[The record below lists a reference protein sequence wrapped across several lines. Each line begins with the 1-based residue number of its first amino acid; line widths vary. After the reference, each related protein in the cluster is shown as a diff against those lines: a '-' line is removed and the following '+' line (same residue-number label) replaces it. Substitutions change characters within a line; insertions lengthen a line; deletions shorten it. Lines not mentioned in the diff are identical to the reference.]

1 MLGGLLMTKKN
12 WMVLGIS
19 VMIILVIGVSYA
31 YWHVTKSQEE
41 INQIASGCL
50 DIELVSNSKEIK
62 LENAYPILNSEGVKL
77 APYTFTITNTCSIFL
92 SYELTLN
99 MLLESTLNS
108 RYIAAVLDQNN
119 VKKLSEYE
127 EVEPL
132 TGYQESRV
140 LQRGFLASNESE
152 TYDLRLWMDE
162 SVTIEDTAAMN
173 TIFQG
178 KIAVTA
184 VPSQYRTLA
193 DTILQNEYPSLSVEQ
208 AKNEIKRKEEPD
220 FTKIAPTI
228 SWQEKHESNTV
239 VVKPELPHPDKVG
252 EYQGFT
258 KIEQSYVRLSNGYTF
273 DPETGKYTL
282 TDSFLVDPTTI
293 TDYDTKNYYYCYSFV
308 AINKDDVMNIYQTYQ
323 NCNEIYKVVS
333 VTKENKERTGPSG
346 KIFQLIQYNITGN
359 RYYQMESDNDPT
371 SSGLYMAMDDHGE
384 SYYYRGNVHN
394 NYVKF
399 AGFYWRIIRLNGDGS
414 IRLLYAGDS
423 PTADGTSLLIDPKK
437 YMYNVEHN
445 SPANIGYMYGN
456 DQDIYENITKNEND
470 SVIKQVLDEWY
481 QKNILEKGYS
491 NRVADSIF
499 CNDREIYS
507 GDGIS
512 NLITSG
518 YKTYRRYAVEK
529 NPSYFC
535 QQMNDRFTVSE
546 KKGNGALTYPIGL
559 ITVDELHYAGMA
571 KDSANRF
578 SYIYSSENY
587 LTMSPVYFAQSDN
600 GSIGTAYVFRLD
612 NSGNLMHSVTSAQSG
627 VRAVLNLKSN
637 VVVKEGIGTADD
649 PFIVA

>member
-1 MLGGLLMTKKN
+1 MTQKR
-12 WMVLGIS
+12 WIVIGIS
-19 VMIILVIGVSYA
+19 TFIILMIGVSYA

-140 LQRGFLASNESE
+140 LQRGFLASNESV
-152 TYDLRLWMDE
+152 TFDLRLWIDE
-162 SVTIEDTAAMN
+162 SVTIKDTEAMN
-173 TIFQG
+173 RIFQG
-178 KIAVTA
+178 KIGVTA
-184 VPSQYRTLA
+184 TPSQYRTLA

-384 SYYYRGNVHN
+384 SYYYRGSVSN

-414 IRLLYAGDS
+414 VRLLYAGETPD
-423 PTADGTSLLIDPKK
+423 AEGQNLFINKQK
-437 YMYNVEHN
+437 NAYNN
-445 SPANIGYMYGN
+445 PANLPGSIGYMYGQN
-456 DQDIYENITKNEND
+456 MDTYENASKNEIN
-470 SVIKQVLDEWY
+470 SSMKTILDNWY
-481 QKNILEKGYS
+481 RKNMVEKGYS
-491 NRVADSIF
+491 DKIADSIF
-499 CNDREIYS
+499 CNDRELQS
-507 GDGIS
+507 GDGVS
-512 NLITSG
+512 VTKRTY
-518 YKTYRRYAVEK
+518 YKPYQRLVYDKKPTLMCHQK
-529 NPSYFC
+529 GD
-535 QQMNDRFTVSE
+535 QFTVSE
-546 KKGNGALTYPIGL
+546 EKGNGALTYPIGL
-559 ITVDELHYAGMA
+559 ITTDELMYAGITSGT
-571 KDSANRF
+571 DSYLNRL
-578 SYIYSSENY
+578 SYVSTTNSYW
-587 LTMSPVYFAQSDN
+587 TMSSSWFNNDSGAAQGMYMDSEGCITVWYPVSYPH
-600 GSIGTAYVFRLD
+600 GI
-612 NSGNLMHSVTSAQSG
+612 
-627 VRAVLNLKSN
+627 RAVINIRPE
-637 VVVKEGIGTADD
+637 VKITSGIGTAND
-649 PFIVA
+649 PFVVAD